1 MNAYT
6 HTVIAIASMLVAY
19 FAGMY
24 WSRKDL
30 VEQVVDAFLVK
41 LENEGFIRT
50 VIDKHGDKEL
60 VPVSTVVAEAL
71 KEKSNAR

>member
-6 HTVIAIASMLVAY
+6 HTIIAIASMLVAY

-30 VEQVVDAFLVK
+30 IDNVVDAFLTK
-41 LENEGFIRT
+41 LENEGFIKT

>member
-6 HTVIAIASMLVAY
+6 HTIIAFASIFAAY

-24 WSRKDL
+24 WGRKDL
-30 VEQVVDAFLVK
+30 IDKVVEAFIIK

-50 VIDKHGDKEL
+50 TTDKDGDKEL
-60 VPVSTVVAEAL
+60 IPVSIVVAEAL

>member
-6 HTVIAIASMLVAY
+6 HTIVAIVSMLVAY

-30 VEQVVDAFLVK
+30 IDNVVEAFLVK

-50 VIDKHGDKEL
+50 ITDNNGYKEL
-60 VPVSTVVAEAL
+60 IPVSTIVAEAL
-71 KEKSNAR
+71 REKLYK

>member
-6 HTVIAIASMLVAY
+6 HTIIAIVSMLVAY

-30 VEQVVDAFLVK
+30 VDKVVDAFLVK

-50 VIDKHGDKEL
+50 AIDNNGYKEII
-60 VPVSTVVAEAL
+60 PVSTVVAEAL
-71 KEKSNAR
+71 KGKVND

>member
-6 HTVIAIASMLVAY
+6 HTIIAIASMLVAY

-30 VEQVVDAFLVK
+30 IDNVVDAFLTK
-41 LENEGFIRT
+41 LENEGFIKT
-50 VIDKHGDKEL
+50 VIDKDGDKEL